1 MILRLLLGSD
11 SGLDEDED
19 VAGGDDNLLLFSPGT
34 PVFFLAPALPEMAVN
49 PSRPHQ
55 SLCLPSWSCGGQAC
69 PDGSS

>member
-34 PVFFLAPALPEMAVN
+34 PVLVGKGDGIGTRPAVVVKTTL
-49 PSRPHQ
+49 
-55 SLCLPSWSCGGQAC
+55 L
-69 PDGSS
+69 